1 MYQVQWHICEDNTD
15 MKLQWNQIDWK
26 KAEEQVNRLQIRIV
40 KATLEQKLR
49 LVKRLQYLITNSFYA
64 KALAVKRV
72 VSNRGKKTPGIDG
85 EFWKSDKEKVNAV
98 RSLDCQT
105 YHAKPLKGIYRKV
118 WQERKASFGNTYYE
132 RPGYA
137 GITTSCAGTSG
148 RNNCRQDLLWI
159 SEIQKS

>member
-105 YHAKPLKGIYRKV
+105 YHAKPLKRVYIEK
-118 WQERKASFGNTYYE
+118 FGKKEKRINLQSH
-132 RPGYA
+132 G
-137 GITTSCAGTSG
+137 
-148 RNNCRQDLLWI
+148 D
-159 SEIQKS
+159 